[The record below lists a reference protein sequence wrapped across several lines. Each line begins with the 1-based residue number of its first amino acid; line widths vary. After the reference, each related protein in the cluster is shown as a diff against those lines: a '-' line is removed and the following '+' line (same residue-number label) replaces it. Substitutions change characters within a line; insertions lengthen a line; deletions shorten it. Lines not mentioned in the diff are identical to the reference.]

1 MVDPVPVIK
10 WAGGK
15 SRLLDRL
22 LAKLPPGRFST
33 YAEPFVG
40 GGAMFFRLTTYEPK
54 LFDRAILA
62 DLNGELIAL
71 YRALKVSVDDV
82 VARLAKYQKEHYRF
96 EPDGRR
102 EHFYTVREL
111 DTSTLSDAERGA
123 RLVFLNKTCFNGLW
137 RVNNRG
143 KFNVPYGRYDKPAIL
158 DERALRAAH
167 EALQCATL
175 MECDYKTVL
184 GQLGKGDFAYLDP
197 PYAPVSPTANFTA
210 YSGKFGA
217 VEQEELAKE
226 VAALRDRKGNAML
239 SNAKTIEMDRLY
251 RSEGFHVSTVS
262 AARAINSDPSK
273 RGVVQELVATTY
285 KKHTKV
291 AVPAK
296 AVRQRVKR

>member
-22 LAKLPPGRFST
+22 LAKLPAGRFST

-40 GGAMFFRLTTYEPK
+40 GGAMFFRLTTYEPQ

-82 VARLAKYQKEHYRF
+82 VARLREYQEDHYRH
-96 EPDGRR
+96 DADRRR
-102 EHFYTVREL
+102 EHFYEVREL
-111 DTSTLSDAERGA
+111 DAKQLSDVERGA

-137 RVNNRG
+137 RVNARG

-158 DERALRAAH
+158 DEAVLRAAH
-167 EALQCATL
+167 RSLQCATL

-197 PYAPVSPTANFTA
+197 PYAPVSETANFTA
-210 YSGKFGA
+210 YSGKFGPA
-217 VEQEELAKE
+217 QQAELAAE
-226 VAALRDRKGNAML
+226 VAKLHARKGNAML
-239 SNAKTIEMDRLY
+239 SNAKTIEMERLY
-251 RSEGFHVSTVS
+251 NEHGFHVSTLS

-273 RGVVQELVATTY
+273 RGDVQELVATTY
-285 KKHTKV
+285 RKVTKV

-296 AVRQRVKR
+296 AVRKRVKR